1 MQLSIQDLIASVGQ
15 SVSEAQQTIE
25 NHSIRRFL
33 DFFETAMQTSATDDA
48 NDAAAAVASLKPK
61 TIKMSLPSSD
71 DLSKSR
77 DVHIPLP
84 ALAHHRQ
91 VHLDKVTVKIKTR
104 LTPDNGGNM
113 MADMGAP
120 VSSECPNPGSSDGD
134 DEYGEINL
142 VFNVVD
148 SSEGVSRVV
157 QNITKTI

>member
-1 MQLSIQDLIASVGQ
+1 MQLSIQDLIASIGC

-25 NHSIRRFL
+25 NHSMQRFF
-33 DFFETAMQTSATDDA
+33 DFFEADMQTDAANDA
-48 NDAAAAVASLKPK
+48 NDADTPTASLKPR

-71 DLSKSR
+71 DLSKSC
-77 DVHIPLP
+77 DVNIPLP

-91 VHLDKVTVKIKTR
+91 VHLDKVTVKVKTR
-104 LTPDNGGNM
+104 LTTDSSGKM

-120 VSSECPNPGSSDGD
+120 VSNECSTPNTSDGD

-142 VFNVVD
+142 VFNVSE

-157 QNITKTI
+157 QNMTKTI

>member
-25 NHSIRRFL
+25 YHSIRRFL
-33 DFFETAMQTSATDDA
+33 DFFETDMQTSATNDA
-48 NDAAAAVASLKPK
+48 NDADTSAFSLKPR

-71 DLSKSR
+71 DLSKSC
-77 DVHIPLP
+77 DVNIPLP

-91 VHLDKVTVKIKTR
+91 VHLDKVTVKVRTR
-104 LTPDNGGNM
+104 LTPDNSGNM
-113 MADMGAP
+113 MADIGAP
-120 VSSECPNPGSSDGD
+120 VSNECSNPSNSDGS

-142 VFNVVD
+142 VFNVSD

>member
-1 MQLSIQDLIASVGQ
+1 MQLSIQDLIASIGR

-25 NHSIRRFL
+25 NHSMQRFF
-33 DFFETAMQTSATDDA
+33 DFFETNMQTSALNGVNETD
-48 NDAAAAVASLKPK
+48 NASVSLRPR
-61 TIKMSLPSSD
+61 TIRMSLPSSE
-71 DLSKSR
+71 DLSKSC
-77 DVHIPLP
+77 DVDIPLP

-91 VHLDKVTVKIKTR
+91 VCLDKVTVKVKTR

-120 VSSECPNPGSSDGD
+120 VFNECSTPNDSDGD

-142 VFNVVD
+142 VFNVGD